1 MFRKPGTLMAILAI
15 LIVGLAIHFDFSA
28 TPVNDHPSDTSFSVG
43 KAYEH
48 LRAIAERPHSI
59 GTAGKEA
66 VRAYIMAQC
75 VALGLDTATQ
85 HTTSAV
91 YHYTGVQAG
100 EVTNIIAIYKGSDS
114 AAGGAA
120 DSSKTASRPR
130 PGSAV
135 LVMAHYDSQP
145 NAVGA
150 GDDGVGCAAMLET
163 ARLLK
168 AGPGLRN
175 NVIFLF
181 TDGEEPGLLGSTA
194 FISGDSLFSAVGVV
208 LNFDNRGNAGKTF
221 TISNGSSS
229 WMVGE
234 YVRSCPHK
242 SASSLYHELFRVIPN
257 STDLL
262 PFSKKNVPGLDFAF
276 VDGFVNYH
284 AMTDRPEDM
293 DRNSFQETGDDMLSE
308 VKHFGN
314 VDLPKQKGGEQ
325 TFFNVIGGW
334 MITYPVSWNMVFLV
348 VVHLLLLGWVIM
360 GIVKR
365 QISWKALLMG
375 FGCFAGVLVL
385 EWFLLGLGLSGVRAA
400 YPLYQGY
407 YSNAYNS
414 AYFYLATIALAI
426 AIFTFAFQFLIR
438 RFDASGLMMGV
449 AVFQLIVLDVLYGT
463 IPTAIYF
470 LCFPLLFVLAGCL
483 IWRPV
488 PSTPTPPSRAAV
500 SGGWARTTVLFLS
513 LLPALLLLGPL
524 IYGLFIAFDV
534 QPEAAALGILTGLLL
549 GLLLPLVALVVRE
562 SRWLLPGAAFLLC
575 LLSTG
580 FGILH
585 GRFSAGQPYKT
596 SLGYTVNTDDSTAF
610 WVLRNTPI
618 DRWNRQFLPHPV
630 RGQSVYNYAGLQ
642 GGVASVLMNKAEFVN
657 FSAPDLTVTRDT
669 VIEGRREL
677 TLHCILY
684 DSAAGAHF
692 DLDSTCSAFDIA
704 VNGVHV
710 ENAAGHP
717 RYRWLDAAG
726 LWPDGFDIQFTLDP
740 RQPFALSALSRIM
753 GLPAVQGFQ
762 GYPLNMIPGPG
773 SFANTTVAS
782 KYYVFKS
789 VATK

>member
-1 MFRKPGTLMAILAI
+1 MLRKPGTLLALLTILV
-15 LIVGLAIHFDFSA
+15 LVLAVHLDYTPA
-28 TPVNDHPSDTSFSVG
+28 PVNDHPADTSFSVG

-48 LRAIAERPHSI
+48 LRQIAGRPHSI
-59 GTAGKEA
+59 GTAEKEL
-66 VRAYIMAQC
+66 VRRYILAQC
-75 VALGLDTATQ
+75 VALGLDTITQ
-85 HTTSAV
+85 HAVSAV
-91 YHYTGVQAG
+91 YGHTGVQAG
-100 EVTNIIAIYKGSDS
+100 EVTNIIGVYKGLDS
-114 AAGGAA
+114 VAV
-120 DSSKTASRPR
+120 

-163 ARLLK
+163 ARLLR
-168 AGPGLRN
+168 AGPRLRN

-194 FISGDSLFSAVGVV
+194 FVRFDSLFSRVGVV
-208 LNFDNRGNAGKTF
+208 LNFDGRGNAGKTF

-229 WMVGE
+229 WMVDA
-234 YVRSCPHK
+234 YVRSCPHT
-242 SASSLYHELFRVIPN
+242 SASSLFHELFRVIPN

-262 PFSKKNVPGLDFAF
+262 PFSRKAIPGLDFAY

-293 DRNSFQETGDDMLSE
+293 DRNTFQETGDNMLAE
-308 VKHFGN
+308 VKCFGN
-314 VDLPKQKGGEQ
+314 IDIRAQKGGER
-325 TFFNVIGGW
+325 TFFNVLGGW
-334 MITYPVSWNMVFLV
+334 MVTYPVSWNMVFLV
-348 VVHLLLLGWVIM
+348 LVHLVFVGWVVFS
-360 GIVKR
+360 IVKR
-365 QISWKALLMG
+365 RFDWKALFVG
-375 FGCFAGVLVL
+375 FGAFLVVLLL
-385 EWFLLGLGLSGVRAA
+385 EYFVLGLALGGVRAA

-414 AYFYLATIALAI
+414 GYFYLAAIALAV
-426 AIFTFAFQFLIR
+426 ALFTFVFQFLLR
-438 RFDASGLMMGV
+438 RFDLRGLLMGV
-449 AVFQLIVLDVLYGT
+449 AIVEVIVLDVLYGV

-470 LCFPLLFVLAGCL
+470 LCFPLLFVLLGCL
-483 IWRPV
+483 FRQ
-488 PSTPTPPSRAAV
+488 
-500 SGGWARTTVLFLS
+500 TVVRFVS
-513 LLPALLLLGPL
+513 LLPALLLLAPL

-534 QPEAAALGILTGLLL
+534 EPEAAALGVLTGLLL
-549 GLLLPLVALVVRE
+549 GLLMPLIALVVRE

-580 FGILH
+580 FGVLH

-610 WVLRNTPI
+610 WVLRNTPV

-630 RGQSVYNYAGLQ
+630 SGQSIYNYAGLR

-657 FSAPDLTVTRDT
+657 FSAPDLTVVRDT
-669 VIEGRREL
+669 VVEGRREL
-677 TLHCILY
+677 TLHCVLF

-692 DLDSTCSAFDIA
+692 DLDSTSAALEIL
-704 VNGVHV
+704 VNGVGV
-710 ENAAGHP
+710 AGAPGGHP

-726 LWPDGFDIQFTLDP
+726 LWPEGFDVQFVLDAGK
-740 RQPFALSALSRIM
+740 PFACQALSRIM

-773 SFANTTVAS
+773 AFANTTVAS
-782 KYYVFKS
+782 RYYVFKPR
-789 VATK
+789 

>member
-1 MFRKPGTLMAILAI
+1 MAVLAI
-15 LIVGLAIHFDFSA
+15 LVVGLAIHFDFEPA
-28 TPVNDHPSDTSFSVG
+28 RVREAPADTSFSVS

-48 LRAIAERPHSI
+48 LRQIAARPHSI
-59 GTAGKEA
+59 GTAAEVD
-66 VRAYIMAQC
+66 VRAYVMAQC
-75 VALGLDTATQ
+75 VALGLDTFSRHAT
-85 HTTSAV
+85 SVV
-91 YHYTGVQAG
+91 YGHTGVQAG
-100 EVTNIIAIYKGSDS
+100 EVTNIVGVYRGTDPVLS
-114 AAGGAA
+114 
-120 DSSKTASRPR
+120 

-168 AGPGLRN
+168 AGPRLRN

-181 TDGEEPGLLGSTA
+181 TDGEESGLLGSTA
-194 FISGDSLFSAVGVV
+194 FVRADTLFSAVGVV
-208 LNFDNRGNAGKTF
+208 LNFDNRGNAGKVF

-229 WMVGE
+229 WIVGE
-234 YVRSCPHK
+234 YARSCPHR

-262 PFSKKNVPGLDFAF
+262 PFSRKNVPGLDLAF

-308 VKHFGN
+308 VRHFGN
-314 VDLPKQKGGEQ
+314 IDLPKQKGGEQ

-334 MITYPVSWNMVFLV
+334 MITYPVSWNLLFLV
-348 VVHLLLLGWVIM
+348 LTHLVLVGWVIM
-360 GIVKR
+360 EVVGRRID
-365 QISWKALLMG
+365 WKAFFVG
-375 FGCFAGVLVL
+375 FGGFLGVLVL
-385 EWFLLGLGLSGVRAA
+385 EYFLLGWGLSGIRAA

-414 AYFYLATIALAI
+414 AYFYLAAIALAV
-426 AIFTFAFQFLIR
+426 AGFTFVFQFLLR
-438 RFDASGLMMGV
+438 RFAFSGLMMGV
-449 AVFQLIVLDVLYGT
+449 AVFQLIVLDVLYAV

-470 LCFPLLFVLAGCL
+470 VCFPLLFVLAGCL
-483 IWRPV
+483 FRPRV
-488 PSTPTPPSRAAV
+488 V
-500 SGGWARTTVLFLS
+500 VLCC
-513 LLPALLLLGPL
+513 LLPALLLLAPL

-534 QPEAAALGILTGLLL
+534 QPEAAVLGVLTGLLL
-549 GLLLPLVALVVRE
+549 GLLLPLIGMVVSE

-610 WVLRNTPI
+610 WVLRNTPV
-618 DRWNRQFLPHPV
+618 DRWNRQFLPQPV
-630 RGQSVYNYAGLQ
+630 RGQSVYNFAGLS

-657 FSAPDLTVTRDT
+657 FSAPDLTVLRDT

-677 TLHCILY
+677 SLHCTLY

-692 DLDSTCSAFDIA
+692 DLDSTSSAFDVA
-704 VNGVHV
+704 VNGVYA
-710 ENAAGHP
+710 EGAAGHP
-717 RYRWLDAAG
+717 RYRWVDVAG
-726 LWPDGFDIQFTLDP
+726 LWPDGFDISFVLDP
-740 RQPFALSALSRIM
+740 RQSFALSALSRIM

-773 SFANTTVAS
+773 DFANTTVAS
-782 KYYVFKS
+782 KYYVFKPR
-789 VATK
+789 

>member
-1 MFRKPGTLMAILAI
+1 MLRKPGTLLTILA
-15 LIVGLAIHFDFSA
+15 LLVVGWAIHLDFSA
-28 TPVNDHPSDTSFSVG
+28 APVNEHPADTSFSVG

-48 LRAIAERPHSI
+48 LRWIAARPHPI
-59 GTAGKEA
+59 GTAEKES
-66 VRAYIMAQC
+66 VRRYILAQC
-75 VALGLDTATQ
+75 VALGLDTFSQ
-85 HTTSAV
+85 HATSAV
-91 YHYTGVQAG
+91 YGYTGVQAG
-100 EVTNIIAIYKGSDS
+100 EVTNIIGVYGGLDS
-114 AAGGAA
+114 AGG
-120 DSSKTASRPR
+120 

-150 GDDGVGCAAMLET
+150 GDDGVGCASLLEV
-163 ARLLK
+163 ARLLR
-168 AGPGLRN
+168 AGPRLRN

-194 FISGDSLFSAVGVV
+194 FVRSDSLFSRVGVV
-208 LNFDNRGNAGKTF
+208 LNFDGRGNAGKTF
-221 TISNGSSS
+221 TISNGSSG
-229 WMVGE
+229 WMVDE
-234 YVRSCPHK
+234 YVRSCPHT

-262 PFSKKNVPGLDFAF
+262 PFSKKNIPGLDFAY

-293 DRNSFQETGDDMLSE
+293 DRNTFQETGDNMLAE

-314 VDLPKQKGGEQ
+314 VDIRSMKGGEK
-325 TFFNVIGGW
+325 TFFNALGGW
-334 MITYPVSWNMVFLV
+334 MITYPVSWNMLFLV
-348 VVHLLLLGWVIM
+348 VVHLLLVGWVIFS
-360 GIVKR
+360 IVKR
-365 QISWKALLMG
+365 RISWKALFVGL
-375 FGCFAGVLVL
+375 GCFVGVLVL
-385 EWFLLGLGLSGVRAA
+385 EYFVVGWALRGVRAA
-400 YPLYQGY
+400 YPLYSGY

-414 AYFYLATIALAI
+414 GYFYLAAAALAV
-426 AIFTFAFQFLIR
+426 ALFTFVFQFLLR
-438 RFDASGLMMGV
+438 RFELSSLMIGV
-449 AVFQLIVLDVLYGT
+449 FVLEVILLDVLYGT

-483 IWRPV
+483 FGRRRPV
-488 PSTPTPPSRAAV
+488 VDFV
-500 SGGWARTTVLFLS
+500 SV
-513 LLPALLLLGPL
+513 LPALLLLAPL

-534 QPEAAALGILTGLLL
+534 QPEAAALAVLIGLLL
-549 GLLLPLVALVVRE
+549 GLLMPLVALVVRE

-580 FGILH
+580 FGVLH

-610 WVLRNTPI
+610 WVLRNTPL

-630 RGQSVYNYAGLQ
+630 RGQSIYNFPGLQ

-657 FSAPDLTVTRDT
+657 FSAPDLTVVRDT
-669 VIEGRREL
+669 VVEGRREL
-677 TLHCILY
+677 TLHCVLY

-692 DLDSTCSAFDIA
+692 DLDSASAAYDIA

-710 ENAAGHP
+710 EGAAGHP
-717 RYRWLDAAG
+717 RYRWLEAGG
-726 LWPDGFDIQFTLDP
+726 LWRDGFDVLFVLDP
-740 RQPFALSALSRIM
+740 KQPFACQALSRIM

-762 GYPLNMIPGPG
+762 GFPLNMIPGPG
-773 SFANTTVAS
+773 AFANTTVAS
-782 KYYVFKS
+782 KYYVFK
-789 VATK
+789 AK

>member
-1 MFRKPGTLMAILAI
+1 MLKKPGTLLAVLAI
-15 LIVGLAIHFDFSA
+15 LIIGLAIHFDFRA
-28 TPVNDHPSDTSFSVG
+28 TPVNEHPPDSSFSVG
-43 KAYEH
+43 MAYEH
-48 LRAIAERPHSI
+48 LHQIAARPHSI
-59 GTAGKEA
+59 GTAEKEA
-66 VRAYIMAQC
+66 VRAYIIGQC
-75 VALGLDTATQ
+75 AALGLDTFSQ

-91 YHYTGVQAG
+91 YQYTGVQAG
-100 EVTNIIAIYKGSDS
+100 EVTNIIGVYKGSDS
-114 AAGGAA
+114 AF
-120 DSSKTASRPR
+120 S

-135 LVMAHYDSQP
+135 LVMAHYDTQP

-168 AGPGLRN
+168 SGPRLRN

-194 FISGDSLFSAVGVV
+194 FIRGDSLFAAVGVV
-208 LNFDNRGNAGKTF
+208 LNFDNRGNAGKEF

-229 WMVGE
+229 WMVKE

-242 SASSLYHELFRVIPN
+242 SASSLYHELFRLIPN
-257 STDLL
+257 SGDLL
-262 PFSKKNVPGLDFAF
+262 PFSKKNIPGFDFAF

-284 AMTDRPEDM
+284 AMTDRPEDI
-293 DRNSFQETGDDMLSE
+293 DRNSFQETGDNMLAE
-308 VKHFGN
+308 VKHFGKM
-314 VDLPKQKGGEQ
+314 DIRLQKGGEQ

-334 MITYPVSWNMVFLV
+334 MVTYPVSWNMVFLILA
-348 VVHLLLLGWVIM
+348 HLLLLGWIIM
-360 GIVKR
+360 GIVKQR
-365 QISWKALLMG
+365 IDWRALLMG
-375 FGCFAGVLVL
+375 FGCFIGVLLL
-385 EWFLLGLGLSGVRAA
+385 EYFLLGLGLRGVRAA

-414 AYFYLATIALAI
+414 AYFYLAAIGLAV

-438 RFDASGLMMGV
+438 RLDPANLLMGA
-449 AVFQLIVLDVLYGT
+449 AVFELIVLDLLYGT

-470 LCFPLLFVLAGCL
+470 LCFPLLFVLAGCFMRRN
-483 IWRPV
+483 IV
-488 PSTPTPPSRAAV
+488 V
-500 SGGWARTTVLFLS
+500 FLC
-513 LLPALLLLGPL
+513 LLPALLLLAPL
-524 IYGLFIAFDV
+524 IYGLFIVFDV
-534 QPEAAALGILTGLLL
+534 QPQSAALGVLTGMLL
-549 GLLLPLVALVVRE
+549 GLLLPLVTLVTRE
-562 SRWLLPGAAFLLC
+562 SRWLLPGAAFLFC

-610 WVLRNTPI
+610 WVLRNTPV
-618 DRWNRQFLPHPV
+618 DWWNKQFLPHPV
-630 RGQSVYNYAGLQ
+630 RGQSVYNYAGLA
-642 GGVASVLMNKAEFVN
+642 GGVASVLMDKAEFVN
-657 FSAPDLTVTRDT
+657 FSAPDLKVVSDT
-669 VIEGRREL
+669 IVEGRREL
-677 TLHCILY
+677 LLHCVLY

-692 DLDSTCSAFDIA
+692 DLDSNSSAFDIA
-704 VNGVHV
+704 INGVHV

-726 LWPDGFDIQFTLDP
+726 LWPDGFNVQFTLDP
-740 RQPFALSALSRIM
+740 KQPFSLSALSRIM

-773 SFANTTVAS
+773 EFANTTVVS
-782 KYYVFKS
+782 KYYVFKPR
-789 VATK
+789 